1 MKAEIGLGRVD
12 GRRTVESVRAERD
25 QQLDLDR
32 LFHPWETRGL
42 RALIGM
48 HEARTG
54 AMAAAI
60 EHEERGGGQ
69 DCQAAAG
76 GGPRALRA
84 LIGMHEART
93 GAMAAAI
100 EHEERVG
107 RQYCQVCGVAVTR
120 GSLLCRA
127 HYPRR
132 VAGLESS
139 EKQKFEK
146 QKAKI

>member
-1 MKAEIGLGRVD
+1 M
-12 GRRTVESVRAERD
+12 ESVRAERD

-32 LFHPWETRGL
+32 LFHPWET
-42 RALIGM
+42 
-48 HEARTG
+48 
-54 AMAAAI
+54 
-60 EHEERGGGQ
+60 
-69 DCQAAAG
+69 
-76 GGPRALRA
+76 RALRA